1 MDNKKGYYIMKI
13 LKYLSLI
20 VLWFVFPIEADD
32 TDWDA
37 GIVNTEKVSFQVQTF
52 IDGFEIPWGMAFLPD
67 NRMLVTDRIGDL
79 WIVAIDGKDKVKVIG
94 EVPNVRSKGQG
105 GMLDVEVHPD
115 FNNNSYIYL
124 SYSDDDLNNKSHTSL
139 IRAKLVNNRLVDSQI
154 IFRPEEKFFT
164 KKSLHF
170 GSRIIFDDDGFIYFC
185 IGDRGDRDL
194 AQNLDMPNGKMYRI
208 RDDGTI
214 PIDNPFYYTKGAI
227 KSIWSYG
234 HRNPQ
239 GLAIHP
245 LTRQL
250 WEAEHGPRGGDEVN
264 IILKGH
270 NYGWPVITYGKNYSG
285 TIISKL
291 THHEGMDQPV
301 FHWTP
306 SIAVCGIAFY
316 DGDQFPEW
324 NNNLLATSLKFERL
338 HRIELDGLNMVKDEI
353 IFEAGSRVRDVE
365 VGPDGMIYIALEDP
379 GRIVKL
385 TRYSK

>member
-1 MDNKKGYYIMKI
+1 MFKI
-13 LKYLSLI
+13 LKKCLMI
-20 VLWFVFPIEADD
+20 VIWFVFSIKAEDS
-32 TDWDA
+32 DWDTR
-37 GIVNTEKVSFQVQTF
+37 IVKTEKVSFQVETYA
-52 IDGFEIPWGMAFLPD
+52 DGFEIPWGMAFLPD
-67 NRMLVTDRIGDL
+67 NRMMVTDRIGDL
-79 WIVAIDGKDKVKVIG
+79 WIVEKDGKDKVKVSG
-94 EVPNVRSKGQG
+94 EIPNVRSKGQG
-105 GMLDVEVHPD
+105 GMLDVAVHPD
-115 FNNNSYIYL
+115 FNTNSYIYL
-124 SYSDDDLNNKSHTSL
+124 SYSDYSENKSHTSL
-139 IRAKLVNNRLVDSQI
+139 IRAKLVNNSLVNSQI

-164 KKSLHF
+164 KRSLHF
-170 GSRIIFDDDGFIYFC
+170 GSRIIFDDKGFIFFC

-194 AQNLDMPNGKMYRI
+194 AQNLDMPNGKIYRI
-208 RDDGTI
+208 RDDGTV

-245 LTRQL
+245 STRQL

-316 DGDQFPEW
+316 DGSQFPEW
-324 NNNLLATSLKFERL
+324 KNNLLATSLKYERL
-338 HRIELDGLNMVKDEI
+338 HRVELDGMNMVKDEI
-353 IFEAGSRVRDVE
+353 IFEAESRVRDVE
-365 VGPDGMIYIALEDP
+365 VGPDGIIYVALEDP

>member
-1 MDNKKGYYIMKI
+1 MNV
-13 LKYLSLI
+13 LQQFLLI
-20 VLWFVFPIEADD
+20 ILWFVFPILADD
-32 TDWDA
+32 SDWDSA
-37 GIVNTEKVSFQVQTF
+37 IYDTEKVSFQVQTF

-67 NRMLVTDRIGDL
+67 QRMLVTDRIGDL
-79 WIVAIDGKDKVKVIG
+79 WIVAKDGTDKVKVIG

-105 GMLDVEVHPD
+105 GMLDVEVHPN
-115 FNNNSYIYL
+115 FSNNSYIYL
-124 SYSDDDLNNKSHTSL
+124 IYSDVLENKSHTSL
-139 IRAKLVNNRLVDSQI
+139 TRAKLVNNRLIDSQV
-154 IFRPEEKFFT
+154 IFKPEEKFFT
-164 KKSLHF
+164 KKALHF
-170 GSRIIFDDDGFIYFC
+170 GSRIVFDDEGFIYFS

-194 AQNLDMPNGKMYRI
+194 AQNLEMPNGKMYRI
-208 RDDGTI
+208 HDDGTI

-227 KSIWSYG
+227 QSIWSYG
-234 HRNPQ
+234 HRNAQ

-285 TIISKL
+285 TIISRF
-291 THHEGMDQPV
+291 THKEGMDQPV

-324 NNNLLATSLKFERL
+324 ENNLLATSLKFERL

-353 IFEAGSRVRDVE
+353 IYEPGSRVRDVE
-365 VGPDGMIYIALEDP
+365 IGPNGMIYVALEDP
-379 GRIVKL
+379 GRIVKISP
-385 TRYSK
+385 YSK

>member
-1 MDNKKGYYIMKI
+1 VQKFLFIA
-13 LKYLSLI
+13 LFI
-20 VLWFVFPIEADD
+20 VLPLVADD
-32 TDWDA
+32 SDWDA
-37 GIVNTEKVSFQVQTF
+37 SIYNTEKVSFIVQTY
-52 IDGFEIPWGMAFLPD
+52 IDGFDIPWGMAFMPD
-67 NRMLVTDRIGDL
+67 KRMLVTDRIGDI
-79 WIVAIDGKDKVKVIG
+79 WIVAKDGTDKVKVIG
-94 EVPNVRSKGQG
+94 EVPSVRSKGQG

-115 FNNNSYIYL
+115 FINNSFIYL
-124 SYSDDDLNNKSHTSL
+124 TYSDILDNKFHTSL
-139 IRAKLVNNRLVDSQI
+139 IRAKLVNNQLVDSEV
-154 IFRPEEKFFT
+154 IFRPKEQFFT
-164 KKSLHF
+164 KKTHHY
-170 GSRIIFDDDGFIYFC
+170 GSRIVFDDDGFIYFS
-185 IGDRGDRDL
+185 IGDRGDREL

-208 RDDGTI
+208 YDDGTI

-234 HRNPQ
+234 HRNAQ
-239 GLAIHP
+239 GLVIHP
-245 LTRQL
+245 LTRQI

-285 TIISKL
+285 TIISRF
-291 THHEGMDQPV
+291 THKEGMDQPI

-324 NNNLLATSLKFERL
+324 KNNLLATSLKFERL

-365 VGPDGMIYIALEDP
+365 IGPNGMIYVALEDP
-379 GRIVKL
+379 GRIVQIS
-385 TRYSK
+385 RYSK

>member
-1 MDNKKGYYIMKI
+1 VQKLLFIG
-13 LKYLSLI
+13 LFI
-20 VLWFVFPIEADD
+20 VLPLVADD
-32 TDWDA
+32 SDWDA
-37 GIVNTEKVSFQVQTF
+37 SIHNTEKVSFQVQTY
-52 IDGFEIPWGMAFLPD
+52 IDGFDIPWGMAFMPD
-67 NRMLVTDRIGDL
+67 KRMLVTDRIGDI
-79 WIVAIDGKDKVKVIG
+79 WIVAKDGTNKVKVIG
-94 EVPNVRSKGQG
+94 EVPSVRSKGQG

-115 FNNNSYIYL
+115 FINNSFIYL
-124 SYSDDDLNNKSHTSL
+124 TYSDISDNKFHTSL
-139 IRAKLVNNRLVDSQI
+139 IRAKLVNNQLVDSEV
-154 IFRPEEKFFT
+154 IFRPKEQSFT
-164 KKSLHF
+164 KKTHHY
-170 GSRIIFDDDGFIYFC
+170 GSRIVFDDDGFIYFS

-208 RDDGTI
+208 YDDGTI

-234 HRNPQ
+234 HRNAQ
-239 GLAIHP
+239 GMAIHP
-245 LTRQL
+245 LTRQI

-285 TIISKL
+285 TIISRL
-291 THHEGMDQPV
+291 THKEGMDQPI

-324 NNNLLATSLKFERL
+324 KNNLLATSLKFERL
-338 HRIELDGLNMVKDEI
+338 HRVELDGLNMVKDEI

-365 VGPDGMIYIALEDP
+365 IGPNGMIYVALEDP
-379 GRIVKL
+379 GRIVQIS
-385 TRYSK
+385 RYSK

>member
-1 MDNKKGYYIMKI
+1 MKI

-37 GIVNTEKVSFQVQTF
+37 RIVNTEKVSFQVQTF

-365 VGPDGMIYIALEDP
+365 VGPDGMIYVALEDP

>member
-1 MDNKKGYYIMKI
+1 MQKLLFIG
-13 LKYLSLI
+13 LFI
-20 VLWFVFPIEADD
+20 VLPLVADD
-32 TDWDA
+32 SDWDA
-37 GIVNTEKVSFQVQTF
+37 SIHNTEKVSFQVQTY
-52 IDGFEIPWGMAFLPD
+52 IDGFDIPWGMAFMPD
-67 NRMLVTDRIGDL
+67 KRMLVTDRIGDI
-79 WIVAIDGKDKVKVIG
+79 WIVAKDGTNKVKVIG
-94 EVPNVRSKGQG
+94 EVPSVRSKGQG

-115 FNNNSYIYL
+115 FINNSFIYL
-124 SYSDDDLNNKSHTSL
+124 TYSDISDNKFHTSL
-139 IRAKLVNNRLVDSQI
+139 IRAKLVNNKLVDSEV
-154 IFRPEEKFFT
+154 IFRPKEQFFT
-164 KKSLHF
+164 KKTHHY
-170 GSRIIFDDDGFIYFC
+170 GSRIVFDDDGFIYFS

-208 RDDGTI
+208 YDDGTI

-234 HRNPQ
+234 HRNAQ

-245 LTRQL
+245 LTRQI

-285 TIISKL
+285 TIISRF
-291 THHEGMDQPV
+291 THREGMDQPV

-324 NNNLLATSLKFERL
+324 KNNLLATSLKFERL

-365 VGPDGMIYIALEDP
+365 IGPNGMIYVALEDP
-379 GRIVKL
+379 GRIVQIS
-385 TRYSK
+385 RYSK

>member
-1 MDNKKGYYIMKI
+1 MKI

-32 TDWDA
+32 KDWDA

-124 SYSDDDLNNKSHTSL
+124 SYSDDDLDNKSHTTL

-365 VGPDGMIYIALEDP
+365 VGPDGMIYVALEDP

>member
-1 MDNKKGYYIMKI
+1 MQKLLFIG
-13 LKYLSLI
+13 LFI
-20 VLWFVFPIEADD
+20 VLPLVADD
-32 TDWDA
+32 SDWDA
-37 GIVNTEKVSFQVQTF
+37 SIHNTEKVSFIVQTY
-52 IDGFEIPWGMAFLPD
+52 IDGFDIPWGMAFMPD
-67 NRMLVTDRIGDL
+67 KRMLVTDRIGDI
-79 WIVAIDGKDKVKVIG
+79 WIVAKDGTDKVKVIG
-94 EVPNVRSKGQG
+94 EVPSVRSKGQG

-115 FNNNSYIYL
+115 FINNSFIYL
-124 SYSDDDLNNKSHTSL
+124 TYSDILDNKFHTSL
-139 IRAKLVNNRLVDSQI
+139 IRAKLVNNQLVDSEV
-154 IFRPEEKFFT
+154 IFRPKEQFFT
-164 KKSLHF
+164 KKTHHY
-170 GSRIIFDDDGFIYFC
+170 GSRIVFDDDGFIYFS

-208 RDDGTI
+208 YDDGTI

-234 HRNPQ
+234 HRNAQ

-245 LTRQL
+245 LTRQI

-285 TIISKL
+285 TIISRF
-291 THHEGMDQPV
+291 THKEGMDQPI

-324 NNNLLATSLKFERL
+324 KNNLLATSLKFERL
-338 HRIELDGLNMVKDEI
+338 HRVELDGLNMVKDEI

-365 VGPDGMIYIALEDP
+365 IGPNGMIYVALEDP
-379 GRIVKL
+379 GRIVQIS
-385 TRYSK
+385 RYSK

>member
-1 MDNKKGYYIMKI
+1 MQNFLFIA
-13 LKYLSLI
+13 LFI
-20 VLWFVFPIEADD
+20 VLPLVADD
-32 TDWDA
+32 SDWDA
-37 GIVNTEKVSFQVQTF
+37 SIHNTEKVSFIVQTY
-52 IDGFEIPWGMAFLPD
+52 IDGFDIPWGMAFMPD
-67 NRMLVTDRIGDL
+67 KRMLVTDRIGDI
-79 WIVAIDGKDKVKVIG
+79 WIVAKDGTDKVKVIG
-94 EVPNVRSKGQG
+94 EVPSVRSKGQG

-115 FNNNSYIYL
+115 FINNSFIYL
-124 SYSDDDLNNKSHTSL
+124 TYSDISDNKFHTSL
-139 IRAKLVNNRLVDSQI
+139 IRAKLVNNQLVDSEV
-154 IFRPEEKFFT
+154 IFRPKEQFFT
-164 KKSLHF
+164 KKTHHY
-170 GSRIIFDDDGFIYFC
+170 GSRIVFDDDGFIYFS
-185 IGDRGDRDL
+185 IGDRGDREL

-208 RDDGTI
+208 YDDGTI

-234 HRNPQ
+234 HRNAQ

-245 LTRQL
+245 LTRQI

-285 TIISKL
+285 TIISRF
-291 THHEGMDQPV
+291 THKEGMDQPI

-324 NNNLLATSLKFERL
+324 KNNLLATSLKFERL
-338 HRIELDGLNMVKDEI
+338 HRVELDGLNMVKDEI

-365 VGPDGMIYIALEDP
+365 IGPNGMIYVALEDP
-379 GRIVKL
+379 GRIVQIS
-385 TRYSK
+385 RYSK

>member
-1 MDNKKGYYIMKI
+1 MNI
-13 LKYLSLI
+13 LQQFLLI
-20 VLWFVFPIEADD
+20 VLWFVSPILADD
-32 TDWDA
+32 SDWDA
-37 GIVNTEKVSFQVQTF
+37 DIYNTDKVSFQVQIF

-67 NRMLVTDRIGDL
+67 QRMLVTDRIGDL
-79 WIVAIDGKDKVKVIG
+79 WIVAKDGTDKVKVIG

-105 GMLDVEVHPD
+105 GMLDVEVHPN
-115 FNNNSYIYL
+115 FSNNSYIYL
-124 SYSDDDLNNKSHTSL
+124 TYSDVLDNKSHTSL
-139 IRAKLVNNRLVDSQI
+139 IRAKLVNNQLIDSQV
-154 IFRPEEKFFT
+154 IFKTEEQFFT
-164 KKSLHF
+164 KKAIHF
-170 GSRIIFDDDGFIYFC
+170 GSRIVFDDEGFIYFS

-194 AQNLDMPNGKMYRI
+194 AQNLEMPNGKMYRI
-208 RDDGTI
+208 HDDGTI

-227 KSIWSYG
+227 QSIWSYG
-234 HRNPQ
+234 HRNAQ
-239 GLAIHP
+239 GLAVHP

-285 TIISKL
+285 TIISRF
-291 THHEGMDQPV
+291 THKEGMDQPV

-324 NNNLLATSLKFERL
+324 KNNLLATSLKFERL

-353 IFEAGSRVRDVE
+353 IYEPGSRVRDVE
-365 VGPDGMIYIALEDP
+365 IGPNGMIYVALEDP
-379 GRIVKL
+379 GRIVKISP
-385 TRYSK
+385 YSK

>member
-1 MDNKKGYYIMKI
+1 MQKLLFIA
-13 LKYLSLI
+13 LFI
-20 VLWFVFPIEADD
+20 VLPLVADD
-32 TDWDA
+32 SDWDA
-37 GIVNTEKVSFQVQTF
+37 SIHNTEKVSFQVQTY
-52 IDGFEIPWGMAFLPD
+52 IDGFDIPWGMAFMPD
-67 NRMLVTDRIGDL
+67 KRMLVTDRIGDI
-79 WIVAIDGKDKVKVIG
+79 WIVAKDGTDKVKVIG
-94 EVPNVRSKGQG
+94 EVPSVRSKGQG

-115 FNNNSYIYL
+115 FINNSFIYL
-124 SYSDDDLNNKSHTSL
+124 TYSDISDNKFHTSL
-139 IRAKLVNNRLVDSQI
+139 IRAKLVNNQLVDSEV
-154 IFRPEEKFFT
+154 IFRPKEQFFT
-164 KKSLHF
+164 KKTHHY
-170 GSRIIFDDDGFIYFC
+170 GSRIVFDDDGFIYFS

-208 RDDGTI
+208 YDDGTI

-234 HRNPQ
+234 HRNAQ

-245 LTRQL
+245 LTRQI

-285 TIISKL
+285 TIISRL
-291 THHEGMDQPV
+291 THKEGMDQPI

-324 NNNLLATSLKFERL
+324 KNNLLATSLKFERL
-338 HRIELDGLNMVKDEI
+338 HRVELDGLNMVKDEI

-365 VGPDGMIYIALEDP
+365 IGPNGMIYVALEDP
-379 GRIVKL
+379 GRIVQIS
-385 TRYSK
+385 RHSK

>member
-1 MDNKKGYYIMKI
+1 MLPLLASD
-13 LKYLSLI
+13 S
-20 VLWFVFPIEADD
+20 
-32 TDWDA
+32 DWDA
-37 GIVNTEKVSFQVQTF
+37 SIYNTEEVSFQVQTF
-52 IDGFEIPWGMAFLPD
+52 IDGFDIPWGMTFMPD
-67 NRMLVTDRIGDL
+67 GRLLVTDRIGDI
-79 WIVAIDGKDKVKVIG
+79 WIVESDGTDKIKVLG

-105 GMLDVEVHPD
+105 GMLDIEVHPD
-115 FNNNSYIYL
+115 FINNSFIYL
-124 SYSDDDLNNKSHTSL
+124 TYSDIIDNKFHTSL
-139 IRAKLVNNRLVDSQI
+139 TRARLVNNQLVDSKV
-154 IFRPEEKFFT
+154 IFKPEEQFFT
-164 KKSLHF
+164 KKTIHY
-170 GSRIIFDDDGFIYFC
+170 GSRIIFDDDGFIYFS

-194 AQNLDMPNGKMYRI
+194 AQNLDMPNGKLYRI
-208 RDDGTI
+208 HNDGTI

-234 HRNPQ
+234 HRNAQ

-245 LTRQL
+245 LTRQI

-285 TIISKL
+285 TIISRF
-291 THHEGMDQPV
+291 THKEGMDQPV

-324 NNNLLATSLKFERL
+324 KNNLLATSLKFERL
-338 HRIELDGLNMVKDEI
+338 HRIEFDGLNMVKDEI

-365 VGPDGMIYIALEDP
+365 IGPNGMIYVALEDP
-379 GRIVKL
+379 GRIVQIS
-385 TRYSK
+385 RYSK

>member
-1 MDNKKGYYIMKI
+1 MLKI
-13 LKYLSLI
+13 LKKFLMISI
-20 VLWFVFPIEADD
+20 CFVSTIKAEDS
-32 TDWDA
+32 DWDTR
-37 GIVNTEKVSFQVQTF
+37 IVKTEKVSFQVETYA
-52 IDGFEIPWGMAFLPD
+52 DGFEIPWGMAFLPD
-67 NRMLVTDRIGDL
+67 NRMMVTDRIGDL
-79 WIVAIDGKDKVKVIG
+79 WIVEKDGKDKLKVSG
-94 EVPNVRSKGQG
+94 EIPNVRSKGQG
-105 GMLDVEVHPD
+105 GMLDVAVHPD
-115 FNNNSYIYL
+115 FNTNSYIYL
-124 SYSDDDLNNKSHTSL
+124 SFSDYSENKSHTSL
-139 IRAKLVNNRLVDSQI
+139 IRAKLVNNSLVNSQI

-164 KKSLHF
+164 KRSLHF
-170 GSRIIFDDDGFIYFC
+170 GSRIIFDDKGFIFFC

-245 LTRQL
+245 STRQL

-264 IILKGH
+264 IILRGH

-316 DGDQFPEW
+316 EGSQFPEW
-324 NNNLLATSLKFERL
+324 KNNLLATSLKYERL
-338 HRIELDGLNMVKDEI
+338 HRVELDGMNIVKDEI
-353 IFEAGSRVRDVE
+353 IFEAESRVRDVE
-365 VGPDGMIYIALEDP
+365 VGPDGIIYVALEDP

>member
-1 MDNKKGYYIMKI
+1 MKI

-124 SYSDDDLNNKSHTSL
+124 SYSDDDLDNKSHTTL

-365 VGPDGMIYIALEDP
+365 VGPDGMIYVALEDP

>member
-1 MDNKKGYYIMKI
+1 VQKLLFIG
-13 LKYLSLI
+13 LFI
-20 VLWFVFPIEADD
+20 VLPLVADD
-32 TDWDA
+32 SDWDA
-37 GIVNTEKVSFQVQTF
+37 SIHNTEKVSFQVQTY
-52 IDGFEIPWGMAFLPD
+52 IDGFDIPWGMAFMPD
-67 NRMLVTDRIGDL
+67 KRMLVTDRIGDI
-79 WIVAIDGKDKVKVIG
+79 WIVAKDGTNKVKVIG
-94 EVPNVRSKGQG
+94 EVPSVRSKGQG

-115 FNNNSYIYL
+115 FINNSFIYL
-124 SYSDDDLNNKSHTSL
+124 TYSDISDNKFHTSL
-139 IRAKLVNNRLVDSQI
+139 IRAKLVNNKLVDSEV
-154 IFRPEEKFFT
+154 IFRPKEQFFT
-164 KKSLHF
+164 KKTHHY
-170 GSRIIFDDDGFIYFC
+170 GSRIVFDDDGFIYFS

-208 RDDGTI
+208 YDDGTI

-234 HRNPQ
+234 HRNAQ

-245 LTRQL
+245 LTRQI

-285 TIISKL
+285 TIISRF
-291 THHEGMDQPV
+291 THREGMDQPV

-324 NNNLLATSLKFERL
+324 KNNLLATSLKFERL
-338 HRIELDGLNMVKDEI
+338 HRVELDGLNMVKDEI

-365 VGPDGMIYIALEDP
+365 IGPNGMIYVALEDP
-379 GRIVKL
+379 GRIVQIS
-385 TRYSK
+385 RHSK

>member
-1 MDNKKGYYIMKI
+1 MKI
-13 LKYLSLI
+13 VQIFLFIALFI
-20 VLWFVFPIEADD
+20 VLPLVADD
-32 TDWDA
+32 SDWDDS
-37 GIVNTEKVSFQVQTF
+37 IHNTEKVSFQVQTY
-52 IDGFEIPWGMAFLPD
+52 IDGFDIPWGMAFMPD
-67 NRMLVTDRIGDL
+67 KRMLVTDRIGDI
-79 WIVAIDGKDKVKVIG
+79 WIVAKDGTDKVKVIG
-94 EVPNVRSKGQG
+94 EVPIVRSKGQG
-105 GMLDVEVHPD
+105 GMLDVEIHPD
-115 FNNNSYIYL
+115 FINNSFIYL
-124 SYSDDDLNNKSHTSL
+124 TYSDISDNKFHTSL
-139 IRAKLVNNRLVDSQI
+139 IRAKLINNQLVDSEV
-154 IFRPEEKFFT
+154 IFRPKEQFFT
-164 KKSLHF
+164 KKTIHY
-170 GSRIIFDDDGFIYFC
+170 GSRIVFDDNGFIYFS

-208 RDDGTI
+208 YDDGTI

-234 HRNPQ
+234 HRNAQ

-245 LTRQL
+245 LTRQI

-285 TIISKL
+285 TIISRL
-291 THHEGMDQPV
+291 THKEGMDQPI

-324 NNNLLATSLKFERL
+324 KNNLLATSLKFERL
-338 HRIELDGLNMVKDEI
+338 HRVELDGLNMVKDEI

-365 VGPDGMIYIALEDP
+365 IGPNGMIYVALEDP
-379 GRIVKL
+379 GRIVKIS
-385 TRYSK
+385 RYSK

>member
-1 MDNKKGYYIMKI
+1 MKI

-365 VGPDGMIYIALEDP
+365 VGPDGMIYVALEDP

>member
-1 MDNKKGYYIMKI
+1 MQKLLFIA
-13 LKYLSLI
+13 LFI
-20 VLWFVFPIEADD
+20 VLPLVADD
-32 TDWDA
+32 SDWDA
-37 GIVNTEKVSFQVQTF
+37 SIHNTEKVSFQVQTY
-52 IDGFEIPWGMAFLPD
+52 IDGFDIPWGMAFMPD
-67 NRMLVTDRIGDL
+67 KRMLVTDRIGDI
-79 WIVAIDGKDKVKVIG
+79 WIVAKDGTDKVKVIG
-94 EVPNVRSKGQG
+94 EVPSVRSKGQG

-115 FNNNSYIYL
+115 FINNSFIYL
-124 SYSDDDLNNKSHTSL
+124 TYSDISDNKFHTSL
-139 IRAKLVNNRLVDSQI
+139 IRAKLVNNQLVDSEV
-154 IFRPEEKFFT
+154 IFRPKEQFFT
-164 KKSLHF
+164 KKTHHY
-170 GSRIIFDDDGFIYFC
+170 GSRIVFDDDGFIYFS

-208 RDDGTI
+208 YDDGTI

-234 HRNPQ
+234 HRNAQ

-245 LTRQL
+245 LTRQI

-285 TIISKL
+285 TIISRF
-291 THHEGMDQPV
+291 THKEGMDQPI

-324 NNNLLATSLKFERL
+324 KNNLLATSLKFERL
-338 HRIELDGLNMVKDEI
+338 HRVELDGLNMVKDEI

-365 VGPDGMIYIALEDP
+365 IGPNGMIYVALEDP
-379 GRIVKL
+379 GRIVQIS
-385 TRYSK
+385 RYSK

>member
-1 MDNKKGYYIMKI
+1 MNI
-13 LKYLSLI
+13 LQQVLLI
-20 VLWFVFPIEADD
+20 VLWFVFPLSADD
-32 TDWDA
+32 SDWDSA
-37 GIVNTEKVSFQVQTF
+37 IYDTEKVSFQVQTF

-67 NRMLVTDRIGDL
+67 QRMLVTDRIGDL
-79 WIVAIDGKDKVKVIG
+79 WIVGKDGTDKVKVIG

-105 GMLDVEVHPD
+105 GMLDVEVHPN
-115 FNNNSYIYL
+115 FSNNSYIYL
-124 SYSDDDLNNKSHTSL
+124 IYSDVLDNKSHTSL
-139 IRAKLVNNRLVDSQI
+139 IRAKLVNNRLIDSQV
-154 IFRPEEKFFT
+154 IFKPEEKFFT
-164 KKSLHF
+164 KKAIHF
-170 GSRIIFDDDGFIYFC
+170 GSRIVFDDEGFIYFS
-185 IGDRGDRDL
+185 IGDRGNRDL
-194 AQNLDMPNGKMYRI
+194 AQNLEMPNGKMYRI
-208 RDDGTI
+208 HDDGTI

-227 KSIWSYG
+227 QSIWSYG
-234 HRNPQ
+234 HRNAQ

-285 TIISKL
+285 TIISRF
-291 THHEGMDQPV
+291 THKEGMDQPI

-324 NNNLLATSLKFERL
+324 KNNLLATSLKFERL

-353 IFEAGSRVRDVE
+353 IYEPGSRVRDVE
-365 VGPDGMIYIALEDP
+365 IGPNGMIYVALEDP
-379 GRIVKL
+379 GRIVKISP
-385 TRYSK
+385 YSK

>member
-1 MDNKKGYYIMKI
+1 MFKI
-13 LKYLSLI
+13 LKKCLMI
-20 VLWFVFPIEADD
+20 VIWFVFAIKAEDS
-32 TDWDA
+32 DWDTR
-37 GIVNTEKVSFQVQTF
+37 IVKTEKVSFQVETYA
-52 IDGFEIPWGMAFLPD
+52 DGFEIPWGMAFLPD
-67 NRMLVTDRIGDL
+67 NRMMVTDRIGDL
-79 WIVAIDGKDKVKVIG
+79 WIVEKDGKDKVKVSG
-94 EVPNVRSKGQG
+94 EIPNVRSKGQG
-105 GMLDVEVHPD
+105 GMLDVAVHPD
-115 FNNNSYIYL
+115 FNTNSYIYL
-124 SYSDDDLNNKSHTSL
+124 SYSDYSENKSHTSL
-139 IRAKLVNNRLVDSQI
+139 IRAKLVNNSLVNSQI

-164 KKSLHF
+164 KRSLHF
-170 GSRIIFDDDGFIYFC
+170 GSRIIFDDKGFIFFC

-194 AQNLDMPNGKMYRI
+194 AQNLDMPNGKIYRI
-208 RDDGTI
+208 RDDGTV

-245 LTRQL
+245 STRQL

-264 IILKGH
+264 IILRGH

-316 DGDQFPEW
+316 DGSQFPEW
-324 NNNLLATSLKFERL
+324 KNNLLATSLKYERL
-338 HRIELDGLNMVKDEI
+338 HRVELDGMNMVKDEI
-353 IFEAGSRVRDVE
+353 IFEAESRVRDVE
-365 VGPDGMIYIALEDP
+365 VRPDGIIYVALEDP

>member
-1 MDNKKGYYIMKI
+1 MQKLLFIG
-13 LKYLSLI
+13 LFI
-20 VLWFVFPIEADD
+20 VLPLVADD
-32 TDWDA
+32 SDWDA
-37 GIVNTEKVSFQVQTF
+37 SIHNTEKVSFQVQTY
-52 IDGFEIPWGMAFLPD
+52 IDGFDIPWGMAFMPD
-67 NRMLVTDRIGDL
+67 KRMLVTDRIGDI
-79 WIVAIDGKDKVKVIG
+79 WIVAKDGTNKVKVIG
-94 EVPNVRSKGQG
+94 EVPSVRSKGQG
-105 GMLDVEVHPD
+105 GMLDVEVHPN
-115 FNNNSYIYL
+115 FINNSFIYL
-124 SYSDDDLNNKSHTSL
+124 TYSDISDNKFHTSL
-139 IRAKLVNNRLVDSQI
+139 IRAKLVNNQLVDSEV
-154 IFRPEEKFFT
+154 IFRPKEQSFT
-164 KKSLHF
+164 KKTHHY
-170 GSRIIFDDDGFIYFC
+170 GSRIVFDDDGFIYFS

-208 RDDGTI
+208 YDDGTI

-234 HRNPQ
+234 HRNAQ

-245 LTRQL
+245 LTRQI

-285 TIISKL
+285 TIISRL
-291 THHEGMDQPV
+291 THKEGMDQPI

-324 NNNLLATSLKFERL
+324 KNNLLATSLKFERL
-338 HRIELDGLNMVKDEI
+338 HRVELDGLNMVKDEI

-365 VGPDGMIYIALEDP
+365 IGPNGMIYVALEDP
-379 GRIVKL
+379 GRIVQIS
-385 TRYSK
+385 RHSK

>member
-1 MDNKKGYYIMKI
+1 MKI

-32 TDWDA
+32 KDWDA

-365 VGPDGMIYIALEDP
+365 VGPDGMIYVALEDP

>member
-1 MDNKKGYYIMKI
+1 VQNFLFIA
-13 LKYLSLI
+13 LFI
-20 VLWFVFPIEADD
+20 VLPLVADD
-32 TDWDA
+32 SDWDA
-37 GIVNTEKVSFQVQTF
+37 SIHNTEKVSFQVQTY
-52 IDGFEIPWGMAFLPD
+52 IDGFDIPWGMAFMPD
-67 NRMLVTDRIGDL
+67 KRMLVTDRIGDI
-79 WIVAIDGKDKVKVIG
+79 WIVAKDGTDKMKVIG
-94 EVPNVRSKGQG
+94 EVPSVRSKGQG

-115 FNNNSYIYL
+115 FINNSFIYL
-124 SYSDDDLNNKSHTSL
+124 TYSDISDNKFHTSL
-139 IRAKLVNNRLVDSQI
+139 IRAKLVNNKLVDSEV
-154 IFRPEEKFFT
+154 IFKPKEQFFT
-164 KKSLHF
+164 RKTHHY
-170 GSRIIFDDDGFIYFC
+170 GSRIVFDDDGFIYFS

-208 RDDGTI
+208 YDDGTI

-227 KSIWSYG
+227 QSIWSYG
-234 HRNPQ
+234 HRNAQ

-245 LTRQL
+245 LTRQI

-285 TIISKL
+285 TIISRF
-291 THHEGMDQPV
+291 THKEGMDQPI

-324 NNNLLATSLKFERL
+324 KNNLLATSLKFERL

-365 VGPDGMIYIALEDP
+365 IGPNGMIYVALEDP
-379 GRIVKL
+379 GRIVQIS
-385 TRYSK
+385 RHSK

>member
-1 MDNKKGYYIMKI
+1 VQNFLFIA
-13 LKYLSLI
+13 LFI
-20 VLWFVFPIEADD
+20 VLPLVAHDS
-32 TDWDA
+32 DWDTS
-37 GIVNTEKVSFQVQTF
+37 IHNSEKVSFQVQTY
-52 IDGFEIPWGMAFLPD
+52 IDGFDIPWGMAFMPD
-67 NRMLVTDRIGDL
+67 KRMLVTDRIGDI
-79 WIVAIDGKDKVKVIG
+79 WIVAKDGTDKMKVIG
-94 EVPNVRSKGQG
+94 EVPSVRSKGQG

-115 FNNNSYIYL
+115 FINNSFIYL
-124 SYSDDDLNNKSHTSL
+124 TYSDISDNKFHTSL
-139 IRAKLVNNRLVDSQI
+139 IRAKLVNNKLVDSEV
-154 IFRPEEKFFT
+154 IFRPKEQFFT
-164 KKSLHF
+164 KKTHHY
-170 GSRIIFDDDGFIYFC
+170 GSRIVFDDDGFIYFS

-208 RDDGTI
+208 YDDGTI

-234 HRNPQ
+234 HRNAQ

-245 LTRQL
+245 LTRQI

-285 TIISKL
+285 TIISRF
-291 THHEGMDQPV
+291 THREGMDQPV

-324 NNNLLATSLKFERL
+324 KNNLLATSLKFERL
-338 HRIELDGLNMVKDEI
+338 HRVELDGLNMVKDEI

-365 VGPDGMIYIALEDP
+365 IGPNGMIYMALEDP
-379 GRIVKL
+379 GRIVQIS
-385 TRYSK
+385 RYSK

>member
-1 MDNKKGYYIMKI
+1 MNI
-13 LKYLSLI
+13 LQQFLLI
-20 VLWFVFPIEADD
+20 VLWFVSPILADD
-32 TDWDA
+32 SDWDA
-37 GIVNTEKVSFQVQTF
+37 DIYNTDKVSFQVQIF

-67 NRMLVTDRIGDL
+67 QRMLVTDRIGDL
-79 WIVAIDGKDKVKVIG
+79 WIVVKDGTDKVKVIG

-105 GMLDVEVHPD
+105 GMLDVEVHPN
-115 FNNNSYIYL
+115 FSNNSYIYL
-124 SYSDDDLNNKSHTSL
+124 IYSDVLDNKSHTSL
-139 IRAKLVNNRLVDSQI
+139 IRAKLVNNRLIDSQV
-154 IFRPEEKFFT
+154 IFKPEEKFFT
-164 KKSLHF
+164 KKAIHF
-170 GSRIIFDDDGFIYFC
+170 GSRIVFDDEGFIYFS

-194 AQNLDMPNGKMYRI
+194 AQNLEMPNGKMYRI
-208 RDDGTI
+208 HDDGTI

-227 KSIWSYG
+227 QSIWSYG
-234 HRNPQ
+234 HRNAQ

-285 TIISKL
+285 TIISRF
-291 THHEGMDQPV
+291 THKEGMDQPI

-324 NNNLLATSLKFERL
+324 KNNLLATSLKFERL

-353 IFEAGSRVRDVE
+353 IYEPGSRVRDVE
-365 VGPDGMIYIALEDP
+365 IGPNGMIYVALEDP
-379 GRIVKL
+379 GRIVKISP
-385 TRYSK
+385 YSK

>member
-1 MDNKKGYYIMKI
+1 MNI
-13 LKYLSLI
+13 LQQFLLI
-20 VLWFVFPIEADD
+20 ILWFVFPILADD
-32 TDWDA
+32 SDWDSA
-37 GIVNTEKVSFQVQTF
+37 IYDTEKVSFQVQTF

-67 NRMLVTDRIGDL
+67 QRMLVTDRIGDL
-79 WIVAIDGKDKVKVIG
+79 WIVAKDGTDKVKVIG

-105 GMLDVEVHPD
+105 GMLDVEVHPN
-115 FNNNSYIYL
+115 FSNNSYIYL
-124 SYSDDDLNNKSHTSL
+124 IYSDVLENKSHTSL
-139 IRAKLVNNRLVDSQI
+139 TRAKLVNNRLIDSQV
-154 IFRPEEKFFT
+154 IFKPEEKFFT
-164 KKSLHF
+164 KKALHF
-170 GSRIIFDDDGFIYFC
+170 GSRIVFDDEGFIYFS

-194 AQNLDMPNGKMYRI
+194 AQNLEMPNGKMYRI
-208 RDDGTI
+208 HDDGTI

-227 KSIWSYG
+227 QSIWSYG
-234 HRNPQ
+234 HRNAQ

-285 TIISKL
+285 TIISRF
-291 THHEGMDQPV
+291 THKEGMDQPV

-324 NNNLLATSLKFERL
+324 ENNLLATSLKFERL

-353 IFEAGSRVRDVE
+353 IYEPGSRVRDVE
-365 VGPDGMIYIALEDP
+365 IGPNGMIYVALEDP
-379 GRIVKL
+379 GRIVKISP
-385 TRYSK
+385 YSK

>member
-1 MDNKKGYYIMKI
+1 MNI
-13 LKYLSLI
+13 LQQFLLI
-20 VLWFVFPIEADD
+20 VLWFVFPILADD
-32 TDWDA
+32 SDWDA
-37 GIVNTEKVSFQVQTF
+37 DIYNTEKVSFQVQTF

-67 NRMLVTDRIGDL
+67 QRMLVTDRIGDL
-79 WIVAIDGKDKVKVIG
+79 WIVAKDGTDKVKVIG

-105 GMLDVEVHPD
+105 GMLDVEVHPN
-115 FNNNSYIYL
+115 FSNNSYIYL
-124 SYSDDDLNNKSHTSL
+124 TYSDVLDNKSHTSL
-139 IRAKLVNNRLVDSQI
+139 IRARLVNNQLIDSQV
-154 IFRPEEKFFT
+154 IFKPEERFFT
-164 KKSLHF
+164 KKAIHF
-170 GSRIIFDDDGFIYFC
+170 GSRIVFDDEGFIYFS

-194 AQNLDMPNGKMYRI
+194 AQNLEMPNGKMYRI
-208 RDDGTI
+208 HDDGTI

-227 KSIWSYG
+227 QSIWSYG
-234 HRNPQ
+234 HRNAQ
-239 GLAIHP
+239 GLAVHP

-285 TIISKL
+285 TIISRF
-291 THHEGMDQPV
+291 THKEGMDQPV

-324 NNNLLATSLKFERL
+324 KNNLLATSLKFERL

-353 IFEAGSRVRDVE
+353 IYEPGSRVRDVE
-365 VGPDGMIYIALEDP
+365 IGPNGMIYVALEDP
-379 GRIVKL
+379 GRIVKISP
-385 TRYSK
+385 YSK